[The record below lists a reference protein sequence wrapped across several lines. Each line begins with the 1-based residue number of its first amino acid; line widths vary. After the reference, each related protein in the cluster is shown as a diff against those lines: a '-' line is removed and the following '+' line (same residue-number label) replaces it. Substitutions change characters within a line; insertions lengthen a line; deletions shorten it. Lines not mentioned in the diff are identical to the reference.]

1 MLIALATHPI
11 QYQTP
16 VWKALAARGAVP
28 FEVWYLTAHGVEP
41 SLDAEFGQAFSWDVD
56 TLSAYAHRFPEG
68 KATSTLGGFLSVPLP
83 ADFRRRLA
91 GGAVHALLVPGWHVL
106 ACWQA
111 IVAARRLGIPVWL
124 RGDSNDL
131 KRDSRARWLLKRA
144 LVGGLFRRV
153 DRFLCVGAATRR
165 LYESYGV
172 DAGRLAWA
180 PHAID
185 NERFAAQASAERPS
199 REVLRRRWAIPED
212 AFCVLFAGKFIPKKR
227 PGDLVSALGL
237 LRELSPGRR
246 YHGLFVGAGELGTAL
261 RRQCRVA
268 FDAEARGG
276 ASGESR
282 ERAPAATF
290 AGFLNQT
297 EISRAYV
304 AADALVLPSEHETWG
319 LVVNEALASGLPCV
333 VSDRCGA
340 AEDMV
345 VPLDP
350 ALRFPAGDVRALA
363 EAMMHLADHPLPPAA
378 MAAHVS
384 RFSVATT
391 VDTIERLW
399 HELPARR

>member
-1 MLIALATHPI
+1 VLTVLATHPI

-56 TLSAYAHRFPEG
+56 TLSGYTHRFPEG
-68 KATSTLGGFLSVPLP
+68 TVPSALGSFLSMRLP
-83 ADFRRRLA
+83 SDFRRRLA
-91 GGAVHALLVPGWHVL
+91 GGTVDALLVPGWHVL

-111 IVAARRLGIPVWL
+111 IIMAHRWGIPVWL

-131 KRDSRARWLLKRA
+131 KRDSRAKWLLKRA
-144 LVGGLFRRV
+144 IIGRLFRRV
-153 DRFLCVGAATRR
+153 DRFLCVGASARR

-172 DAGRLAWA
+172 DVDRLAWA

-185 NERFAAQASAERPS
+185 NQRFAAQAGAERPS
-199 REVLRRRWAIPED
+199 REALRRRWAIPED
-212 AFCVLFAGKFIPKKR
+212 AFCVVFAGKFIPKKR
-227 PGDLVSALGL
+227 PGDLVGALRL
-237 LRELSPGRR
+237 LRELAPGRR
-246 YHGLFVGAGELGTAL
+246 YHGLFVGAGELGAML
-261 RRQCRVA
+261 RGQCRVA

-276 ASGESR
+276 PSSESR
-282 ERAPAATF
+282 EGAPPATF

-297 EISRAYV
+297 EISQAYV

-319 LVVNEALASGLPCV
+319 LVVNEALASGLPCI

-340 AEDMV
+340 AEDLV

-350 ALRFPAGDVRALA
+350 TLRFPAGDVRALA
-363 EAMMHLADHPLPPAA
+363 ASVMHLADHPLAPAV
-378 MAAHVS
+378 MAAHIS

-399 HELPARR
+399 YELPARR